1 MAGMALAG
9 AVAANDTY
17 SAPDFDRASF
27 MRQAAERGFG
37 AAEEARL
44 TLAGEGDA
52 DAIIDLGRFYMAH
65 ELWIEALAAF
75 DRLETEDAPRTL
87 TLKAECAYRMG
98 RYAAVADMLAESARA
113 EPLRAMALSRLGAY
127 LDAAALFAETRIDD
141 TPQNLR
147 RDYQLAAAEAFA
159 QTGESVAANAALE
172 GAGDFAG
179 GDARL
184 DFLVAKIRKSE
195 GQASRE
201 NAALRRAGAEGTG
214 EWAMRARLAIAAAAG
229 DAQEIE
235 LLALQYRGGAFEREK
250 RLALGEIR
258 LAGRDFDRGFSAL
271 SGLVDRYPRSDAA
284 LTAQEMIAAN
294 LPRLFAADAQLNP
307 KDAARLFF
315 ENVDFAPPG
324 AEGDA
329 LIRNVSQRLV
339 ALGLYRQA
347 GDLLEHQTFKRLRG
361 AERARVAA
369 DLAQTLLAANDPKGA
384 LHAIRATRIAGLD
397 ETLIQKRR
405 RLEARALAA
414 TGETEAALTVLDGA
428 AAPDDFLL
436 RAEIN
441 WSRRAWGEAARDYA
455 SYAGSLTSFDRAGDR
470 AAAVRAA
477 TAYLLAGDRDGYRSF
492 ARDISKRLDGAPE
505 ARLIET
511 MGDVDRDR
519 FLSGIMESYRAL
531 YAAAPEMGGR

>member
-1 MAGMALAG
+1 MTNAKPHAAARRAGAIIAGAAMAGMALAG

-361 AERARVAA
+361 AGRARRRRSCANIACGERSERSAA
-369 DLAQTLLAANDPKGA
+369 RHTRDADRRARRDAHTKAQ
-384 LHAIRATRIAGLD
+384 ATRS
-397 ETLIQKRR
+397 
-405 RLEARALAA
+405 ARAR
-414 TGETEAALTVLDGA
+414 GDG
-428 AAPDDFLL
+428 
-436 RAEIN
+436 
-441 WSRRAWGEAARDYA
+441 
-455 SYAGSLTSFDRAGDR
+455 
-470 AAAVRAA
+470 
-477 TAYLLAGDRDGYRSF
+477 
-492 ARDISKRLDGAPE
+492 
-505 ARLIET
+505 
-511 MGDVDRDR
+511 RDR
-519 FLSGIMESYRAL
+519 
-531 YAAAPEMGGR
+531 GGADGPGRRGGAG